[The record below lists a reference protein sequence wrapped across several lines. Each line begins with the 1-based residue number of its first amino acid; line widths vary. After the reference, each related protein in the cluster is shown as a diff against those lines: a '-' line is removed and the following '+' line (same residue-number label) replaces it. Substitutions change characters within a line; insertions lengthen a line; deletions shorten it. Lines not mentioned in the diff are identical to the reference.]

1 MATADAL
8 PQSQPVQPGTAAGE
22 LAAILAGSLPVLPTG
37 GVGDVAAELRAMSSE
52 AARAVWVHPGW
63 AALVD
68 WILRRVPDCD
78 PTTAAVHAVRN
89 ATHTR
94 VDQRYAVSLARYLK
108 RIAEGCS
115 LDRLWVTD
123 TAVLTW
129 DPPEPE
135 HAVPAPSMSLALE
148 AGRLLASVGVEVSRP
163 AWALVAASVDIAV
176 DWWNGLAERT
186 GLEGDDL
193 IQAARRSNR
202 MPGDWRLRSH
212 FDGPAARPLVA
223 LLVGGDQMGRQARR
237 QAGMEVGLVYWAL
250 LARQADQGG
259 QTPPVPPAPVARAW
273 ATSIG
278 WVEKAVAP
286 SADSTGVAM
295 GPIVAA

>member
-1 MATADAL
+1 MATARAL
-8 PQSQPVQPGTAAGE
+8 PESQSVLPGTAPDE
-22 LAAILAGSLPVLPTG
+22 LAAILVGSLPVLPAG

-52 AARAVWVHPGW
+52 TARAVWAHPGW
-63 AALVD
+63 AELVG

-78 PTTAAVHAVRN
+78 PTTAAVHAVRK

-94 VDQRYAVSLARYLK
+94 VDDRYTVSLARYVK
-108 RIAEGCS
+108 RVAEGCS

-123 TAVLTW
+123 MAELTW

-135 HAVPAPSMSLALE
+135 RAAPAPSTSLALE

-163 AWALVAASVDIAV
+163 AWDLIAASVDIAV

-223 LLVGGDQMGRQARR
+223 LLVGGDQMGRQARNH
-237 QAGMEVGLVYWAL
+237 AGAEVGLVYWAL
-250 LARQADQGG
+250 LARHADQCG
-259 QTPPVPPAPVARAW
+259 QTPPVPPAPIVRAW

-278 WVEKAVAP
+278 WVEKAVVL
-286 SADSTGVAM
+286 SANGSGVAM
-295 GPIVAA
+295 GPIAAA